1 MIDTSCSI
9 LHCLEGDDRH
19 RHTVTFFLRIVELQ
33 YFLKLLEQLSAK
45 TLISK
50 AKSIVSPYFGGHELA
65 FAYASA

>member
-1 MIDTSCSI
+1 MCK
-9 LHCLEGDDRH
+9 
-19 RHTVTFFLRIVELQ
+19 VEYSKISLN
-33 YFLKLLEQLSAK
+33 LWKQLSAK

>member
-1 MIDTSCSI
+1 M
-9 LHCLEGDDRH
+9 
-19 RHTVTFFLRIVELQ
+19 VFFFLRSVELQ

-50 AKSIVSPYFGGHELA
+50 AKSIVSPYFGERGLA